1 MKDEEVLKICNTY
14 PKENKFK
21 NKKEELRYNLKLFF
35 KNHCCFQVLE
45 ISKDRIN
52 KCVNTHNNEEERK
65 LYNQYWEFD
74 NFKAK
79 EQSKKILYVQYI
91 EKPIEDIFLKKNG
104 LLRHT
109 DERNK

>member
-1 MKDEEVLKICNTY
+1 MIGIN
-14 PKENKFK
+14 PSNENQIYFLAA
-21 NKKEELRYNLKLFF
+21 ETDGHGQHTDVFF
-35 KNHCCFQVLE
+35 GGETWTSLWKYE
-45 ISKDRIN
+45 YISGDGTGLGGKWTDLSSNIP
-52 KCVNTHNNEEERK
+52 T
-65 LYNQYWEFD
+65 NQATSFD